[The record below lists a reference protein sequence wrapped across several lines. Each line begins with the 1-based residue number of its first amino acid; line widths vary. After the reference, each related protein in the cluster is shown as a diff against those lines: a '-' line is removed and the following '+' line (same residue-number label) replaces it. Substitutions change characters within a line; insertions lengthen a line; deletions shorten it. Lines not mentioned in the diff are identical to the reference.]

1 MSIKDIALIM
11 ISEIYRQQC
20 WTDTDWVYI
29 QGLSEAID
37 NVPINYIRECN
48 EKKQFH
54 LERVFSYELYYRWSR
69 LLNNRNKNPE
79 KVFLNAELVKHY
91 DNSKQ
96 FKFPDMVLHGD
107 YTNREKQFIIC
118 EIKSSRNQIDND
130 SLRKDVE
137 SLYEGVKGLS
147 YHCAVFI
154 CLGDRLNNIISKLR
168 AYLRAYENY
177 EEGRYLFIGVSC
189 GASYYEIL

>member
-1 MSIKDIALIM
+1 MSEHFRKTM
-11 ISEIYRQQC
+11 IPENLKNNH
-20 WTDTDWVYI
+20 WNKTDWIYI
-29 QGLSEAID
+29 QGLSKAIEK
-37 NVPINYIRECN
+37 VPANYIREEGN
-48 EKKQFH
+48 GKFH

-69 LLNNRNKNPE
+69 LLNKRNNNPE

-91 DNSKQ
+91 DNRKQ

-118 EIKSSRNQIDND
+118 EIKSSRNQIDNN

-137 SLYEGVKGLS
+137 SLYEGVTGLS

-154 CLGDRLNNIISKLR
+154 YLGDRVNIIISKLR
-168 AYLRAYENY
+168 GYLHAYENY
-177 EEGRYLFIGVSC
+177 EVGRYLFIGVS
-189 GASYYEIL
+189 GGSSNYEIL

>member
-11 ISEIYRQQC
+11 IPEIYRQKC

-29 QGLSEAID
+29 QGLSKAID
-37 NVPINYIRECN
+37 KVPINYIRECN
-48 EKKQFH
+48 KKKQFH

-69 LLNNRNKNPE
+69 LLTYRKKNPE

-118 EIKSSRNQIDND
+118 EIKSSRNSIAKN
-130 SLRKDVE
+130 SLEKDIE
-137 SLYEGVKGLS
+137 SLVEGILGLG

-154 CLGDRLNNIISKLR
+154 YLGCRVNHIISKLR
-168 AYLRAYENY
+168 GYLQNNENY
-177 EEGRYLFIGVSC
+177 EAGKYLFIGVNG
-189 GASYYEIL
+189 GAPHYEIL

>member
-91 DNSKQ
+91 DNSKK

-118 EIKSSRNQIDND
+118 EIKSSRNQIKDI
-130 SLRKDVE
+130 SLKKDVE
-137 SLYEGVKGLS
+137 SLCEGVIGLE

-154 CLGDRLNNIISKLR
+154 YLGNRVDAIISKVRGILHSN
-168 AYLRAYENY
+168 ENY
-177 EEGRYLFIGVSC
+177 EEGKYLFVGVNG
-189 GASYYEIL
+189 GAPHYEIL